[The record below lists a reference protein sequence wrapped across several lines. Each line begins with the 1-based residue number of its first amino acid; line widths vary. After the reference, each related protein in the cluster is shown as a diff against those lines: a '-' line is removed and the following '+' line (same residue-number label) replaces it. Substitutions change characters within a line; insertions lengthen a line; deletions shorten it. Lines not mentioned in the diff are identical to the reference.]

1 MTVSSAVKNRLDNL
15 GEGKQSLLTF
25 TGIEPSG
32 GRQSMPLDRVPGEQ
46 FDVLVD
52 DADGRA
58 GNPCSRG
65 STPLRVIY
73 NEGLSCRP
81 PDARAAR
88 RPSAPPTY
96 P

>member
-1 MTVSSAVKNRLDNL
+1 
-15 GEGKQSLLTF
+15 
-25 TGIEPSG
+25 
-32 GRQSMPLDRVPGEQ
+32 MPLDRVPGKY

-73 NEGLSCRP
+73 SEGLSCRP

-88 RPSAPPTY
+88 RPSVPQHIPESTTGGT
-96 P
+96 PWEHIVI

>member
-1 MTVSSAVKNRLDNL
+1 
-15 GEGKQSLLTF
+15 
-25 TGIEPSG
+25 
-32 GRQSMPLDRVPGEQ
+32 MPLDRVPGKY

-73 NEGLSCRP
+73 SERLSCRP
-81 PDARAAR
+81 PDASAAR
-88 RPSAPPTY
+88 RPSASQHIPESTTGGTPWEHIVI
-96 P
+96 

>member
-1 MTVSSAVKNRLDNL
+1 
-15 GEGKQSLLTF
+15 
-25 TGIEPSG
+25 
-32 GRQSMPLDRVPGEQ
+32 MPLDRVPGKY

-73 NEGLSCRP
+73 SE
-81 PDARAAR
+81 A
-88 RPSAPPTY
+88 
-96 P
+96 

>member
-1 MTVSSAVKNRLDNL
+1 
-15 GEGKQSLLTF
+15 
-25 TGIEPSG
+25 
-32 GRQSMPLDRVPGEQ
+32 MPLDRVPGKY

-58 GNPCSRG
+58 GNPCSRS

-73 NEGLSCRP
+73 SEGLNCR

-88 RPSAPPTY
+88 RPSARQHTPGPTGGGT
-96 P
+96 PWEHIVI